1 MMMKHTNSLYLHLLL
16 VCLGLLM
23 GISTTFGATYDIF
36 KPTETVGV
44 CPADLPYYWHNK
56 AYNKDGIY
64 HDTIVLAGK
73 HPAHVI
79 TRSGQHPVI
88 DPGLTDL
95 ILQDHCFFNTQLTA
109 HIRDQLK
116 QEAGLSRTEKPAD
129 DQKLHSVYP

>member
-1 MMMKHTNSLYLHLLL
+1 MKHTNSLYLHLLL

-73 HPAHVI
+73 RPAQVERKRVNTH
-79 TRSGQHPVI
+79 GKE
-88 DPGLTDL
+88 PG
-95 ILQDHCFFNTQLTA
+95 A
-109 HIRDQLK
+109 MSRD
-116 QEAGLSRTEKPAD
+116 SPD
-129 DQKLHSVYP
+129 